1 MGDASLELTVK
12 IINFQKKKK
21 ERTGVNIPFIVLII
35 LEILLATIMKIA

>member
-12 IINFQKKKK
+12 KINFQKKK

-35 LEILLATIMKIA
+35 LEILLATKMKIA